1 VHCFISLS
9 CVFLTLFTIPL
20 HYYFCSTQSNTSVI
34 NFLVLLASLVG
45 SLIAIYTAAL
55 RTFENIFQ
63 MQPPSR
69 TTLPTSFF
77 SDETLPNL
85 GDTDAPSNQPA
96 ALEMQQYIATLHRK
110 LDEANAARDQ
120 SIADLRRG
128 MSQLAELVPGAAQEL
143 DHSFARQND
152 AHGRRP
158 EAIELAIMSPLAVIQ
173 HPSIPHATFAPQSH
187 TQLTSSGG
195 YGKMQDE

>member
-1 VHCFISLS
+1 MSCIFSHTTVYIIMHDCF
-9 CVFLTLFTIPL
+9 CA
-20 HYYFCSTQSNTSVI
+20 CSTQSNTSVI
-34 NFLVLLASLVG
+34 NFIVLLASLVG

-69 TTLPTSFF
+69 TTLPTSFC
-77 SDETLPNL
+77 SDETLPNPGVL
-85 GDTDAPSNQPA
+85 VADASSNQPA
-96 ALEMQQYIATLHRK
+96 ALEMQQYIASLHRK

-128 MSQLAELVPGAAQEL
+128 MSQLAELVPGAAHDQG
-143 DHSFARQND
+143 HSFARQND

-158 EAIELAIMSPLAVIQ
+158 EAIELAIMNSLADFQ
-173 HPSIPHATFAPQSH
+173 QPSIPHATFAPQSH